1 MKFKKSMSLKLLL
14 VDDDEMVLYLH
25 QMMLKIS
32 GFPVR
37 PVCLQ
42 DGREALTYL
51 LQHYQEG
58 DYYLIL
64 LDINMPV
71 MNGWKFLEA
80 IQKEAF
86 LNKIAVIM
94 VTSSIDAEDKL
105 MASRFPEIIDFV
117 EKPID
122 LSYFKNLVSLPQVSA
137 YL

>member
-1 MKFKKSMSLKLLL
+1 MNLKLLL

-32 GFPVR
+32 GFPVQ
-37 PVCLQ
+37 PVCLK

-51 LQHYQEG
+51 HQHYQDG
-58 DYYLIL
+58 DSYLIL
-64 LDINMPV
+64 LDINMPEL
-71 MNGWKFLEA
+71 NGWEFVEA

-86 LNKIAVIM
+86 GDRISVIM
-94 VTSSIDAEDKL
+94 VTSSVDAEDKL
-105 MASRFPEIIDFV
+105 TASRFPEIIDFV

-137 YL
+137 HL

>member
-1 MKFKKSMSLKLLL
+1 MSLKLLL

-37 PVCLQ
+37 PVGLK
-42 DGREALTYL
+42 DGQEALTYL

-71 MNGWKFLEA
+71 MNGWKFLDA
-80 IQKEAF
+80 IQKEPF

-137 YL
+137 YI